1 MNSYKHSTHLGI
13 NSLNCELT
21 LCIRIELYLKF
32 KPFFFFLW
40 KNGVWELIY
49 LFKITLDFM
58 KKKLFFFFK
67 AKILIILEMKT
78 SLDDVSITSVVA
90 AMICGNQ

>member
-1 MNSYKHSTHLGI
+1 
-13 NSLNCELT
+13 
-21 LCIRIELYLKF
+21 
-32 KPFFFFLW
+32 
-40 KNGVWELIY
+40 
-49 LFKITLDFM
+49 M
-58 KKKLFFFFK
+58 KKSFFFFFFK